1 MANILKNK
9 RIIVGITGSIAAYK
23 IPYLVRELVKNEAI
37 VNVVLT
43 PSAKNFVTEITL
55 ANLSR
60 NPVICEMFDLNAQ
73 KGGAWHIHLAHEAD
87 LMIIAPCSASTLS
100 KLASGLCDNSLT
112 TIATA
117 LPLNVPLLVAPAMD
131 STMFES
137 PATQRNI
144 NILKSDGV
152 IIIPPEE
159 GELSSG
165 LVGIG
170 RLPEPDILLEKI
182 IDVLEKWNYTDK
194 KTFNE
199 QKLEKATTET
209 PNEKDKN
216 YEQRLKEALEK
227 NIPSLADS
235 VEKDKW
241 SAELEF
247 TNLKRKLSG
256 DKNYMSLA
264 GKKVLISAGPTI
276 EKIDDVRYIS
286 NFSSGKMGYALA
298 EVAKDL
304 GAEVL
309 LVSGPV
315 NITAPENVN
324 LIKVTSAQ
332 EMFETILSNFSNYDI
347 IIMSAAVADYTPAEK
362 TEGKIKK
369 KATGDKLILELKSTN
384 DILAEIGKN
393 KTNSQFLVGF
403 ALESENEIQNGW
415 IKMKEKNC
423 DMMVVNSANVPDSG
437 FGSDDNTITV
447 LRKDGK
453 EISYQKLPKKICSL
467 EIFKNILELTGNN
480 Q

>member
-23 IPYLVRELVKNEAI
+23 IPYLVRDLVKNGAI

-43 PSAKNFVTEITL
+43 PSAKEFVTEITL

-117 LPLNVPLLVAPAMD
+117 LPRNVPLLVAPAMD
-131 STMFES
+131 STMFEN

-144 NILKSDGV
+144 NILRNDGV
-152 IIIPPEE
+152 IIIPPEK

-165 LVGIG
+165 LFGIG
-170 RLPEPDILLEKI
+170 RLPEPIILLQKI
-182 IDVLEKWNYTDK
+182 IDVFGEN
-194 KTFNE
+194 KTY
-199 QKLEKATTET
+199 QSKSDLKTGDITQSET
-209 PNEKDKN
+209 PDEKSINFDLKI
-216 YEQRLKEALEK
+216 KEALEK
-227 NIPSLADS
+227 NIPSLSDI

-241 SAELEF
+241 NAEFEF
-247 TNLKRKLSG
+247 TKLKQNFSG
-256 DKNYMSLA
+256 EKNYMSLA

-298 EVAKDL
+298 EVAKSL
-304 GAEVL
+304 GAEVT

-315 NITAPENVN
+315 NLSAPEKVN
-324 LIKVTSAQ
+324 LIKVNSA
-332 EMFETILSNFSNYDI
+332 EDLYKTLLSNFNQYDI
-347 IIMSAAVADYTPAEK
+347 IIMSAAVADYTPVEK
-362 TEGKIKK
+362 KGGKIKK
-369 KATGDKLILELKSTN
+369 KTTGDTLILELKSTN
-384 DILAEIGKN
+384 DILAEIGQK
-393 KTNSQFLVGF
+393 KSPTQFLVGF

-423 DMMVVNSANVPDSG
+423 DMMVVNSPNIPDSG
-437 FGSDDNTITV
+437 FGSDDNTITI
-447 LRKDGK
+447 LRRDGK
-453 EISYQKLPKKICSL
+453 EINYQKLPKLVCGI
-467 EIFKNILELTGNN
+467 EIFKNIIDLIGNN

>member
-23 IPYLVRELVKNEAI
+23 IPFLIRDLVRHEAI

-43 PSAKNFVTEITL
+43 PSAKEFVTPITL

-73 KGGAWHIHLAHEAD
+73 KGGAWHIHLAHECD
-87 LMIIAPCSASTLS
+87 LMIIAPCSASTMS

-117 LPLNVPLLVAPAMD
+117 LPRNVPLIVAPAMD
-131 STMFES
+131 STMFVN
-137 PATQRNI
+137 PATQRNL
-144 NILKSDGV
+144 NILKNDGI
-152 IIIPPEE
+152 IIIPPVE

-170 RLPEPDILLEKI
+170 RLPEPNILLQKI
-182 IDVLEKWNYTDK
+182 IEVLSGSHKFEDK
-194 KTFNE
+194 SYLN
-199 QKLEKATTET
+199 TEVT
-209 PNEKDKN
+209 ESSDTQEHTNIN
-216 YEQRLKEALEK
+216 YEQKLKEALEK
-227 NIPSLADS
+227 SIPSIADS

-241 SAELEF
+241 NAELEF
-247 TNLKRKLSG
+247 TKLKRAFSG
-256 DKNYMSLA
+256 DENYNALA

-276 EKIDDVRYIS
+276 EKIDDVRFIS
-286 NFSSGKMGYALA
+286 NFSSGKMGYSLA
-298 EVAKDL
+298 EEAKNL
-304 GAEVL
+304 GADVL
-309 LVSGPV
+309 LISGPV
-315 NITAPENVN
+315 SIPPPENVS
-324 LIKVTSAQ
+324 LIKVNTAQ
-332 EMFETILSNFSNYDI
+332 EMYDKIITNFSEFDI
-347 IIMSAAVADYTPAEK
+347 IIMAAAVADYSPTEK
-362 TEGKIKK
+362 AEGKIKK
-369 KATGDKLILELKSTN
+369 KITGDKLILELQSTK

-393 KTNSQFLVGF
+393 KNNRQFLVGF

-437 FGSDDNTITV
+437 FGSDDNTITI
-447 LRKDGK
+447 LRRDGK
-453 EISYQKLPKKICSL
+453 EISYQKLPKKMCSI
-467 EIFKNILELTGNN
+467 EIFKNIIELIGNN